1 MDTFPFPRPAMPP
14 LRPIPMPRTP
24 LQALFSHPLEPVLH
38 LSRARLAALGLI
50 YLIVHLSAWLVY
62 TQVAPQPYDSL
73 ALRLA
78 AALGAL
84 PLFLFDPDEVAE
96 SPGAR
101 AYVLLYL
108 ALAGPALQVWLY
120 LMNGGTDP
128 RVLALCLV
136 ALLMYVIT
144 DWRYATAMLVL
155 AFAGGL
161 LVGAGTDR
169 LPAALAREHG
179 FMVGLSW
186 LCGLLLG
193 LSSAQQDRQRQQATM
208 NALGVMAHELR
219 TPLASMGLLVE
230 SLRDNEESPQARR
243 SGQRL
248 EGLMRNLH
256 QQIDTQ
262 IVNAQL
268 LVLRRGDER
277 IAARGLIADAID
289 SFPFR
294 SEAERRAVA
303 LAPGPDFHFLGTR
316 RLFTQVVHNLLR
328 NALVALRQHKGTP
341 APGDI
346 TLATDVRG
354 GQGVMEIRDRGPGI
368 PRSLQ
373 RSVFRPFV
381 STADTHSNG
390 LGLAF
395 CQNTVRV
402 NRGRLALHSS
412 EAGTTFV
419 ITLPLDEGRRGG

>member
-1 MDTFPFPRPAMPP
+1 
-14 LRPIPMPRTP
+14 MPRTP
-24 LQALFSHPLEPVLH
+24 LQALLSHPLEPVLH

-50 YLIVHLSAWLVY
+50 YLIVHLSAWAVY
-62 TQVAPQPYDSL
+62 TQVAPQPYESL

-84 PLFLFDPDEVAE
+84 PLFLLDPDEVVE
-96 SPGAR
+96 SPTAR

-108 ALAGPALQVWLY
+108 GLAGPALQAWLY
-120 LMNGGTDP
+120 LMNGGTDT
-128 RVLALCLV
+128 RVLALCLT

-144 DWRYATAMLVL
+144 DWRYATAILV
-155 AFAGGL
+155 ASFAGGL
-161 LVGAGTDR
+161 LFGAATDR
-169 LPAALAREHG
+169 LPAALAHEHG
-179 FMVGLSW
+179 FMVAISW

-193 LSSAQQDRQRQQATM
+193 LSSAQQDHQRQQATM
-208 NALGVMAHELR
+208 NALGVMVHELR

-230 SLRDNEESPQARR
+230 SLRDNGESALARR

-248 EGLMRNLH
+248 ERLMRNLH
-256 QQIDTQ
+256 QQIDSQ

-268 LVLRRGDER
+268 LVLRRGEDR
-277 IAARGLIADAID
+277 IAARELIQDAID

-294 SEAERRAVA
+294 ADSERHAVV
-303 LAPGPDFHFLGTR
+303 LAPGADFHFLGTR

-346 TLATDVRG
+346 TLATTVQG
-354 GQGVMEIRDRGPGI
+354 GLGVIEIRDRGPGI

-402 NRGRLALHSS
+402 NKGRLSLHSS

-419 ITLPLDEGRRGG
+419 ITLPLDGGPRGA

>member
-1 MDTFPFPRPAMPP
+1 MPS
-14 LRPIPMPRTP
+14 LRPPSVPRSS
-24 LQALFSHPLEPVLH
+24 LQALLGHPLEPVLH
-38 LSRARLAALGLI
+38 LSRTRLVALGLI
-50 YLIVHLSAWLVY
+50 YLIVHLSAWAVY
-62 TQVAPQPYDSL
+62 TFVAPQAFDSF
-73 ALRLA
+73 ALRAL
-78 AALGAL
+78 AALGAV
-84 PLFLFDPDEVAE
+84 PLFLLDPDDVAE
-96 SPGAR
+96 RPWAR

-108 ALAGPALQVWLY
+108 ALAGPVMQVGLY
-120 LMNGGTDP
+120 LVNSGTEP

-136 ALLMYVIT
+136 SLLMYVIT
-144 DWRYATAMLVL
+144 DWRYATAMLFL
-155 AFAGGL
+155 SFGGGL
-161 LVGAGTDR
+161 LVGAAAGQ
-169 LPAALAREHG
+169 LPAALAGEHS
-179 FMVGLSW
+179 FMIGLSW

-193 LSSAQQDRQRQQATM
+193 LSSAQQDRQRLQATM

-230 SLRDNEESPQARR
+230 TLRDNEESAVARR

-248 EGLMRNLH
+248 EQLMRNLH
-256 QQIDTQ
+256 QQIDAQ

-277 IAARGLIADAID
+277 IAAREMVQEAID

-294 SEAERRAVA
+294 AESERRAVVIE
-303 LAPGPDFHFLGTR
+303 PGPDFHFRGTR

-328 NALVALRQHKGTP
+328 NALVALRQQKGAP

-346 TLATDVRG
+346 ALATAVRG
-354 GQGVMEIRDRGPGI
+354 GMGVIEVRDRGPGI
-368 PRSLQ
+368 PRALQ

-402 NRGRLALHSS
+402 NKGRLTLRSS

-419 ITLPLDEGRRGG
+419 VTLPLDDGARGA